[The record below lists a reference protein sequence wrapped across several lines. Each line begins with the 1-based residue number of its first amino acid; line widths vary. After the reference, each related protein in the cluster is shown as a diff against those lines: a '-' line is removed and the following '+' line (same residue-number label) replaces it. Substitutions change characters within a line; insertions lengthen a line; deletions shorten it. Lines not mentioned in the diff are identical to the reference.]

1 METITVTEDAVREF
15 VKEAL
20 YSMHLGDLTTP
31 DPEQETPV
39 NVNPVVDQSAAE
51 TDPMNTHFVPQNKP
65 ELDVAFRNLIKDV
78 PVEKVPGI
86 YKIVTKA
93 IELDNDK
100 TEEDEQMKK
109 ASQGGTSKIKE
120 AIRNEIRKVLSEISP
135 SHFDYGFSGY
145 EYGTEDDGDKP
156 KGKKINV
163 VGDVG
168 GSTFEEIAQELGF
181 SVAGAKQAVDK
192 AILKMRFLMKM
203 DPEEREIMILN
214 AMNDYIKMLTRS
226 GELTPADIQLLK
238 DHPDMVRELDGFRE
252 FLANVIRRARKG
264 LNKLED
270 PLGDEAG
277 DEIPGE
283 AAPDDAGVP
292 SVEPVAHAPRGP
304 QEPSAKAPKGPKA
317 AYKIYGR
324 NGPTPVHTRIKGR
337 VFRPTQASQFKNG
350 DLAGVGFDDDDT
362 ISVKNS
368 ETGHTQKWKGEAF
381 TRFIDKIISEGKLL
395 KN

>member
-20 YSMHLGDLTTP
+20 YSMHLGDLTIP
-31 DPEQETPV
+31 DPEQEAPV

-93 IELDNDK
+93 IELDSDK

-145 EYGTEDDGDKP
+145 EYGNEDDGDKP

-168 GSTFEEIAQELGF
+168 GATFEEIAQELGF

-270 PLGDEAG
+270 PLGDEL
-277 DEIPGE
+277 PGE
-283 AAPDDAGVP
+283 ASPEDAGGPPAAAAPVP
-292 SVEPVAHAPRGP
+292 R
-304 QEPSAKAPKGPKA
+304 EPSEPRQPKGPKA

-337 VFRPTQASQFKNG
+337 VFRPTQTSQFKNG
-350 DLAGVGFDDDDT
+350 DQASVGFDDDDT

-368 ETGHTQKWKGEAF
+368 DTGHTQKWKGEAF
-381 TRFIDKIISEGKLL
+381 TRFIDKIISEGRSL